1 MEALGRYAPQ
11 VLSILRIV
19 TAAAYF
25 EHGTQKLFAFPAPP
39 PGGNTVAIGS
49 IFGVAALLEVILSP
63 FVFVGLFTRYAAFI
77 LSGEMAVAYFMAHYP
92 RSFFPII
99 NGGDAA
105 LLYCFIFF
113 YLFFAGGGA
122 WSVDRAIGRKV

>member
-1 MEALGRYAPQ
+1 METLTRFAPQ

-25 EHGTQKLFAFPAPP
+25 EHGTQKMFAFPTPP
-39 PGGNTVAIGS
+39 AGGHTVAIGS
-49 IFGVAALLEVILSP
+49 LLGAAALLELILSP
-63 FVFVGLFTRYAAFI
+63 FVFVGLFTRYAALL
-77 LSGEMAVAYFMAHYP
+77 LSGEMAVGYFMFHQP
-92 RSFFPII
+92 KSFFPII

-113 YLFFAGGGA
+113 YLIFAGGGA
-122 WSVDRAIGRKV
+122 WSLDRALGRKD